1 MTTQDGRGDSR
12 VEAEWCIGKWRRAGR
27 PRDLPLEMSI
37 EELGLTLDAVRSSLR
52 DPSTFGKP
60 IKRDDPDE
68 CKLGFYNP
76 RIGKMLGMA
85 LAPRIGAMLSRPG
98 CSFSNS
104 FLWQYDRTSDMS
116 LHVDRPPLDITMSVP
131 ISLDGADTWPV
142 RVRQPNEELIEWPSQ
157 PGSVLIF
164 DGRWRPHWRD
174 PFHGQRA
181 LVLLMH
187 WRAPAV
193 LWSQLLDADH
203 RRRIGA
209 GALGPQ
215 SGWAELAERSAALAR
230 MAVPRSAVP
239 ALELVDLPAQT
250 LPDGAD
256 GADGKEPKDGEGP
269 KDAKERKE
277 NQKRGTIVLAPL
289 EDDLALTFDR
299 AELTVRPGDGV
310 AFAARDACRVEW
322 PNGNG
327 TGKVLLGRAHAHAVN
342 ARGGKYD

>member
-1 MTTQDGRGDSR
+1 MTTQDERRDSR
-12 VEAEWCIGKWRRAGR
+12 VDAEWCIGKWQRAGR
-27 PRDLPLEMSI
+27 PRDLPLELPI
-37 EELGLTLDAVRSSLR
+37 EEVGFSLDSLRSSLR

-60 IKRDDPDE
+60 IARDDADE

-76 RIGKMLGMA
+76 RIGKMLGLA

-131 ISLDGADTWPV
+131 VSLDGADTWPV
-142 RVRQPNEELIEWPSQ
+142 RVRQPDEELIEWPSR

-174 PFHGQRA
+174 PFHGRRA
-181 LVLLMH
+181 LVLLLH

-193 LWSQLLDADH
+193 LWPQLLDAGH
-203 RRRIGA
+203 RRRISA

-215 SGWAELAERSAALAR
+215 SGWAELAEHSTALAR
-230 MAVPRSAVP
+230 MAVPRSAMP

-256 GADGKEPKDGEGP
+256 GDGPKDGEEP
-269 KDAKERKE
+269 KDAEERKK
-277 NQKRGTIVLAPL
+277 NRKRGTIVLAPL
-289 EDDLALTFDR
+289 EDDLTLTFDR
-299 AELTVRPGDGV
+299 AKVTVRPGDGV
-310 AFAARDACRVEW
+310 AFAARDECRVEW
-322 PNGNG
+322 PNGNS
-327 TGKVLLGRAHAHAVN
+327 TGKVLLGHAQAHTVN
-342 ARGGKYD
+342 APAGKYD